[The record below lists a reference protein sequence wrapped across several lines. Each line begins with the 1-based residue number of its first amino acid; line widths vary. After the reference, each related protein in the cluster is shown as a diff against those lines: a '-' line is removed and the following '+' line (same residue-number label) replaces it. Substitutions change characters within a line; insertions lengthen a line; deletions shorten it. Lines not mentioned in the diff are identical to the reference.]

1 MDNIG
6 AEFYLITAASK
17 LKAIEFKEDGTHK
30 KLLIENFLLEARTN
44 AAEMLIAS
52 FQGLFGLAN
61 EEINQNY
68 LEIVGLKI
76 SESLPNFIEKHCMIS
91 PNDSQIKELQMILE
105 GEVIMAS
112 SLEM

>member
-1 MDNIG
+1 LNKSG
-6 AEFYLITAASK
+6 AEFYLITAAST
-17 LKAIEFKEDGTHK
+17 LKALEFKEDGTHK

-76 SESLPNFIEKHCMIS
+76 SESLPNFVKKNCLIS
-91 PNDSQIKELQMILE
+91 PKDSKIKELQMVLSDE
-105 GEVIMAS
+105 K
-112 SLEM
+112 